1 MRKPLVSVI
10 MSVYNAEE
18 FLRMAVISILNQTY
32 KDFEF
37 IIIDDGSTDSSLSIL
52 QSFKDTRIRLLI
64 NEQNLKLPTSL
75 NKGIAISKGKY
86 IVRMDA
92 DDISFPK
99 RIEKQ
104 VAYME
109 SHPNAAMAFC
119 DMIHFSGRKILPD
132 FNTNN
137 LTPNGIKAT
146 LLFYNVVNHNG
157 VIINKSLFPNL
168 NYPTMYSVTEDLAL
182 WLIIT
187 KTHKIHYMRENLVLY
202 RIHEKQARS
211 SMSEVQRQQEIKIKA
226 PLLLELTG
234 IQKEN
239 HQLIHSLISYKMVDI
254 SDKKLLTWL
263 HYLDKSNQKQS
274 SILQIPL
281 KKC

>member
-1 MRKPLVSVI
+1 
-10 MSVYNAEE
+10 
-18 FLRMAVISILNQTY
+18 
-32 KDFEF
+32 
-37 IIIDDGSTDSSLSIL
+37 
-52 QSFKDTRIRLLI
+52 
-64 NEQNLKLPTSL
+64 
-75 NKGIAISKGKY
+75 
-86 IVRMDA
+86 
-92 DDISFPK
+92 
-99 RIEKQ
+99 
-104 VAYME
+104 ME

-263 HYLDKSNQKQS
+263 HYLDKSNQKTKLYPS
-274 SILQIPL
+274 NTFKEVLIRMFFTVGIYNNYSTLTFIKSIFSFGILPL
-281 KKC
+281 LKFLLNILYNGFLDIVWLRLGILKGGRLL